1 MNHNSP
7 EIPHK
12 AQAEDPTQHRNCF
25 IYHSD
30 ATDAEYDLNLAQ
42 RFAQLSLS
50 TRFAISNMLHTEGE
64 GNVMT
69 RHFV

>member
-42 RFAQLSLS
+42 RFVSQHSLCDFKYAAH
-50 TRFAISNMLHTEGE
+50 RG
-64 GNVMT
+64 
-69 RHFV
+69 